1 MHGEDDSPHVLHVL
15 QSGQQV
21 AGAYLASLRLR
32 GAMKVFVHTLDN
44 AHLNTC
50 QLLTLEFAAHPTV
63 KDVLQQI
70 GQNPLGVKVLSWGED
85 EMTLEDLVTDEQL
98 LKVTDQAAER
108 LSQWNEAR
116 DARDRYL
123 RDRGGL
129 VPDPL

>member
-1 MHGEDDSPHVLHVL
+1 
-15 QSGQQV
+15 
-21 AGAYLASLRLR
+21 
-32 GAMKVFVHTLDN
+32 MKVFVQTLDN

-50 QLLTLEFAAHPTV
+50 QLLTLEFAALSPTV
-63 KDVLQQI
+63 KDVLQQL
-70 GQNPLGVKVLSWGED
+70 GQNPLGVEVLSWAKD
-85 EMTLEDLVTDEQL
+85 EMTLEDLVTDEEL

-123 RDRGGL
+123 RDRRGL